1 LTAQGMKEA
10 APAGGFRRPP
20 SGGGRKRDRRPV
32 LPGHIQWRKRCFWC
46 LFAEDPGASGAVPPL
61 FPRMLKDLAELS
73 RPPFSFLRAF
83 SRHGGSSF
91 VLFPWFF
98 ITNGVTGA

>member
-1 LTAQGMKEA
+1 LTAQGTKEA

-32 LPGHIQWRKRCFWC
+32 LLGHIQWRKRCFWC

-73 RPPFSFLRAF
+73 LPPFSFFKARRIFVRAF
-83 SRHGGSSF
+83 SM
-91 VLFPWFF
+91 VLYHKRRDGR
-98 ITNGVTGA
+98 IG

>member
-1 LTAQGMKEA
+1 LTAQGAKEA

-20 SGGGRKRDRRPV
+20 SGGGRKRGRPV

-73 RPPFSFLRAF
+73 LPPFSFFKARRIFVRAF
-83 SRHGGSSF
+83 SM
-91 VLFPWFF
+91 VLYHKRRDGR
-98 ITNGVTGA
+98 IG

>member
-1 LTAQGMKEA
+1 MTAQGTKEA

-20 SGGGRKRDRRPV
+20 FRKRKEAGPPRPV

-73 RPPFSFLRAF
+73 LPPFSFFKARRIFVRAF
-83 SRHGGSSF
+83 SM
-91 VLFPWFF
+91 VLYHKRRDGR
-98 ITNGVTGA
+98 IG

>member
-73 RPPFSFLRAF
+73 LPPFSFFKARRIFVRAF
-83 SRHGGSSF
+83 SM
-91 VLFPWFF
+91 VLYHKRRDGR
-98 ITNGVTGA
+98 IG